1 MLDEK
6 NLEKNFAF
14 AIIGEEDVVLGFEAL
29 GFKVYPVRNLTADG
43 KLIISNGVREPQ
55 DFNAVLADATSQEIA
70 IYLVQENIYRAQ
82 ESQINSYRN
91 FALPVFIPF
100 SKDAKTPL
108 LDTIIKDIRLRAT
121 GTF

>member
-29 GFKVYPVRNLTADG
+29 GFKVFA
-43 KLIISNGVREPQ
+43 IREPQ
-55 DFNAVLADATSQEIA
+55 DFNAVLADATSQKIA